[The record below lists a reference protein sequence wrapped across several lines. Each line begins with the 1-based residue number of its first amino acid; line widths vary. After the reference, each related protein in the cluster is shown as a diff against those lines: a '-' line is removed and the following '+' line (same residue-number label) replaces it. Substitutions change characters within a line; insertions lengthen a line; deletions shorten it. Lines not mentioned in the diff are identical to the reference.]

1 MFATMITPKM
11 AARAIKRLTTRLS
24 NLLSSSSISSWS
36 AFMVILVAAIVGWAR
51 ADMGLEARCKPSAFM
66 MIRISSASRS
76 T

>member
-24 NLLSSSSISSWS
+24 M
-36 AFMVILVAAIVGWAR
+36 FMVILVAAIVGWAR